1 MLKFITLGGLI
12 YKIPGVGPLAQRM
25 AAELVKNGGKIIRLK
40 KGQTPPN
47 ATTATA
53 ANVAKAVKNLK
64 KSNTGAGRPT
74 GKKPGSNVKKKNETV
89 SSSQQAVST
98 GGKAKKG
105 GLKTKK
111 REIPANVKVKKIPKN
126 AKPFNKKTQKQ
137 KDAQKK
143 REEAQAQNSKNDNR
157 RDPSRDAVGKYN
169 KRGVGRGNVPKSGGA
184 KKGGLKSRLDAKAK
198 RTAMG
203 VGLAAVKVD
212 NLSQSEL
219 DIGPRTPLPKKA
231 KNPSAARKKPMQNK
245 RSLKRKAP
253 PEKKPVTTTKFPE
266 RKKVAPKKTT
276 KKDESFGAAFKR
288 NRAAEKPTFPWK
300 DPKTGKTGKYTTR
313 LKEESIKDHKK
324 KFGVTGKY

>member
-1 MLKFITLGGLI
+1 MGNLLVRIMTAAGPVI
-12 YKIPGVGPLAQRM
+12 YRIPGAGKIAENLVK
-25 AAELVKNGGKIIRLK
+25 ELVKNGGKIIRLK
-40 KGQTPPN
+40 PGQKVPKSTVATP
-47 ATTATA
+47 
-53 ANVAKAVKNLK
+53 ANVAKIVKGGRGK
-64 KSNTGAGRPT
+64 PATGPKPVA
-74 GKKPGSNVKKKNETV
+74 KKPQSNVKKKNETIA
-89 SSSQQAVST
+89 SGQQAVST

-143 REEAQAQNSKNDNR
+143 REETQAQNSKNENR
-157 RDPSRDAVGKYN
+157 RNPSRDTVGKYN

-231 KNPSAARKKPMQNK
+231 KNPSAARKKPMQNP
-245 RSLKRKAP
+245 RSLKP
-253 PEKKPVTTTKFPE
+253 KKPPVKKPPVKKPPVKKEMTFGEKFNAE
-266 RKKVAPKKTT
+266 RKL
-276 KKDESFGAAFKR
+276 G
-288 NRAAEKPTFPWK
+288 NPTFPYK
-300 DPKTGKTGKYTTR
+300 GKKYTTR

>member
-1 MLKFITLGGLI
+1 MGNLLI
-12 YKIPGVGPLAQRM
+12 RIMTAAGPVIYRIPGAGKIAENLVK
-25 AAELVKNGGKIIRLK
+25 ELVKNGGKIIRLK
-40 KGQTPPN
+40 PGQKVPKSTVATP
-47 ATTATA
+47 
-53 ANVAKAVKNLK
+53 ANVAKIVKGGRGK
-64 KSNTGAGRPT
+64 PATGPKPVA
-74 GKKPGSNVKKKNETV
+74 KKPQSNVKKKNETIA
-89 SSSQQAVST
+89 SGQQAVST

-253 PEKKPVTTTKFPE
+253 PVKKPPVKKEMTFGQKFNAE
-266 RKKVAPKKTT
+266 RKLGNSTFT
-276 KKDESFGAAFKR
+276 FK
-288 NRAAEKPTFPWK
+288 EK
-300 DPKTGKTGKYTTR
+300 KYTTR
-313 LKEESIKDHKK
+313 LKEESIKEHKK